1 MSLSDTHSILKL
13 RTKGLNTKFYLTYGV
28 RKYKRSKQNIYTMCM
43 PRNCV
48 SGWEFEDTKVSHTI
62 SPHGNAKDV
71 VVRLRIAPSHAQLP
85 SKCNTK
91 QKIYIFGMYIQK
103 ITFISLKHLI
113 THCYFSSD
121 SMGYFT

>member
-1 MSLSDTHSILKL
+1 
-13 RTKGLNTKFYLTYGV
+13 
-28 RKYKRSKQNIYTMCM
+28 M
-43 PRNCV
+43 PRNSV

-62 SPHGNAKDV
+62 SPRGNAKDV